1 MRIAV
6 PKDLRRLVWGLALV
20 AAFVALF
27 PAARAAATDPTEA
40 TVTFCAGRFERICH
54 GEWTLANGDPMDG
67 PIVGAGDAKPGDV
80 LAVRGNASGAW
91 ADLRP
96 LWTAGAIGGAALVL
110 LTGLNLYSIWRER
123 RRRD

>member
-1 MRIAV
+1 MRSI
-6 PKDLRRLVWGLALV
+6 PPDMRRLVWGLALV

-54 GEWTLANGDPMDG
+54 GNWTLANGDPMDG

-80 LAVRGNASGAW
+80 LSVRGNASGAW
-91 ADLRP
+91 ANLSP
-96 LWTAGAIGGAALVL
+96 LWTAGAIGGVALVVL
-110 LTGLNLYSIWRER
+110 VGLNLYSIRRER
-123 RRRD
+123 RRD